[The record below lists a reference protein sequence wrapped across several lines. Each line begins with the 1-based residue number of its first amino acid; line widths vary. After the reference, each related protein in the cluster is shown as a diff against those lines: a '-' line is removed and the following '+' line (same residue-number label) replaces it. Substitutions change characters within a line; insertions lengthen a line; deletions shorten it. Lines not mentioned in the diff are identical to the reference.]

1 MGAEEGVEGDDVLEG
16 DIKEGSAGEEEG
28 TALAVHVDEGVG
40 DGEDGE
46 EARAEGAGV
55 ELRAKGEGGDGGG
68 AVEEEGEGEAAGVER
83 GAGHEE
89 VEAEGSKRGGGKWRL
104 GVGADGGIEK
114 GKEKGGRESGTREV
128 AHDVSVDLVELGE
141 GNRGRRTEDGGQAI
155 DIGGSG
161 DGEGGCRWDR
171 RREVGGRHLDVKRRR
186 KAEKG
191 RGRRERLTLIVAV
204 IIKRETSWVGVGS
217 PQFPHT

>member
-16 DIKEGSAGEEEG
+16 YIKEGSAGKEEG
-28 TALAVHVDEGVG
+28 AALAVHVDEGVG

-83 GAGHEE
+83 SAGHEE
-89 VEAEGSKRGGGKWRL
+89 VEPEGSKRGGGKWRL
-104 GVGADGGIEK
+104 GEGADGDIEK
-114 GKEKGGRESGTREV
+114 GKEKGRRESGTGEV

-161 DGEGGCRWDR
+161 DGERGCRWDR
-171 RREVGGRHLDVKRRR
+171 RREVGGRQLDVKR
-186 KAEKG
+186 KEKG
-191 RGRRERLTLIVAV
+191 REREGERGRD
-204 IIKRETSWVGVGS
+204 
-217 PQFPHT
+217 